1 MDVKLG
7 KELGCRRKAGWLD
20 SVLMDA
26 EEEGVK
32 IIYKKTRAGAVDE
45 TLWPRTQP
53 CDWHGPNCGET
64 TENGVV
70 VTVVGVVG
78 VVVVVSVCG
87 DADRERLRLDW
98 RLGKVQGVR
107 SGWTTELPTTGAHL
121 GWTPP
126 QPKARTGRSRRA

>member
-1 MDVKLG
+1 MDE
-7 KELGCRRKAGWLD
+7 KEG
-20 SVLMDA
+20 
-26 EEEGVK
+26 GVNT
-32 IIYKKTRAGAVDE
+32 IYKETRAGAPDE
-45 TLWPRTQP
+45 TLWPRTGH
-53 CDWHGPNCGET
+53 CDWHGPNCGKT

-87 DADRERLRLDW
+87 DDDRERLRLDW

-107 SGWTTELPTTGAHL
+107 SGWTTELPTTRVQL

-126 QPKARTGRSRRA
+126 QPKERTRRSRLA